1 MSHPLGAVLHAP
13 QDLRTEPLEQPP
25 VGPTDVLL
33 DVEACGVCGSDL
45 ASYAH
50 GHYVEP
56 GQVMGHELSAT
67 VAEAGSALVGLDR
80 GTRVAVRPM
89 RSCGE
94 CAYCRDGDTHLCGST
109 AGRSL
114 GYGAQGAFAEQLHL
128 PDVVIGRDVVPVP
141 AGTDPFDLLWAE
153 PLAVALHA
161 VGLAAVGP
169 GGHVLVTGAGAV
181 GLTVT
186 AAALAR
192 DLTVH
197 VVEPV
202 EHRRDAAARLG
213 ATVSAPGEATGET
226 PREASGAATG
236 AAAYDALLDASGA
249 PAAVTAAL
257 PLLAPA
263 APVVL
268 VGLNDAPVPW
278 PVGAHRVTGSF
289 GYVDSDF
296 AAAVDLIV
304 SGRVSL
310 AGLVTHRYPLDQ
322 ADRALAAPRRE
333 DHVVKAAVVPRA

>member
-13 QDLRTEPLEQPP
+13 RDVRTEPLEQPP

-67 VAEAGSALVGLDR
+67 VAVAGAALGLEP

-94 CAYCRDGDTHLCGST
+94 CAYCHDGDTHLCGST

-128 PDVVIGRDVVPVP
+128 PDVVVGRDVVPVP
-141 AGTDPFDLLWAE
+141 AATDPFDLLWAE

-161 VGLAAVGP
+161 VGLAAVNA

-213 ATVSAPGEATGET
+213 ATTSAPGE
-226 PREASGAATG
+226 PTG
-236 AAAYDALLDASGA
+236 AASYDALLDASGV

-268 VGLNDAPVPW
+268 VGLNDAAVPW

-289 GYVDSDF
+289 GYVDTDF

-304 SGRVSL
+304 SRRVSL
-310 AGLVTHRYPLDQ
+310 AELVTHRYPLDQ
-322 ADRALAAPRRE
+322 ADRALDAPRPE
-333 DHVVKAAVVPRA
+333 DHVVKAAIVPRA